1 VKRLK
6 RLENKMS
13 NYTDL
18 LERYAQFV
26 GLTPVEALLSAEEV
40 VVGDVTIGLMNEGG
54 DAGEVVFFARLG
66 QPTAAAGLEAVYRLM
81 LQANALWSGTGG
93 NTIGLHEPSGEAL
106 LCGRVPLALCTAQTL
121 SGLLEAFSDTARVWR
136 EIVQGR
142 VPAMLPSLAA

>member
-1 VKRLK
+1 
-6 RLENKMS
+6 MS
-13 NYTDL
+13 NYTEL

-26 GLTPVEALLSAEEV
+26 GLSPADTLLTTEEV
-40 VVGDVTIGLMNEGG
+40 VVGDVTIGLLNEGG

-66 QPTAAAGLEAVYRLM
+66 RPDAAAGLEAVYRLM

-106 LCGRVPLALCTAQTL
+106 LCGRIPLALCSAQTL
-121 SGLLEAFSDTARVWR
+121 SALLDAFSETARVWR

-142 VPAMLPSLAA
+142 APAMLPPLAA

>member
-1 VKRLK
+1 
-6 RLENKMS
+6 MS
-13 NYTDL
+13 NYADL
-18 LERYAQFV
+18 LERYAQYV
-26 GLTPVEALLSAEEV
+26 GLASAEALLETEEV

-66 QPTAAAGLEAVYRLM
+66 RPTAAAGLEAVYRLM

-106 LCGRVPLALCTAQTL
+106 LCGRIPLVSCSAVTL
-121 SGLLEAFSDTARVWR
+121 AGLLDAFSETARVWR

-142 VPAMLPSLAA
+142 VPAMLPPLAA